1 MTDILQKLEVRLIQ
15 QIATSNVR
23 DDLLVVY
30 RATMSGLYSNPSTA
44 NFFISIID
52 TFWIRKA
59 TQYYE
64 EVKRTNLFKENSVEL
79 IKNIKKINF
88 FDRVYSSFQ
97 GFLALGL
104 IISFLITGFFYQSNL
119 ILTIILTLITSLI
132 FIITLITLILFN
144 INKINFRIL
153 QNISRHFVIPPS
165 EYTYSPK
172 RSEDLASISIWNQS
186 LCNIN
191 MIKSLIVLAFIKKY
205 SGRIYQTVFKLMVD
219 GFPLYMPSYLNG
231 ENYEGIR
238 TFMVRLYLENWK
250 KYRAIKTFS

>member
-1 MTDILQKLEVRLIQ
+1 MTNFLNKIEVRLIQ
-15 QIATSNVR
+15 QISTSNVR

-30 RATMSGLYSNPSTA
+30 RATMAGLYSDPLTA
-44 NFFISIID
+44 KKFISIID

-59 TQYYE
+59 TQYSE
-64 EVKRTNLFKENSVEL
+64 EVKRTNLFEENTVEL
-79 IKNIKKINF
+79 IKNIKKFNF
-88 FDRVYSSFQ
+88 FDHIYSLFQ
-97 GFLALGL
+97 GFLAIGL

-132 FIITLITLILFN
+132 FIINLITLILFN

-172 RSEDLASISIWNQS
+172 RSEDLASICIWNQS

-205 SGRIYQTVFKLMVD
+205 SRRIYQTVFQLMVD
-219 GFPLYMPSYLNG
+219 GFPLYMPSHLYGSN
-231 ENYEGIR
+231 NEGIR
-238 TFMVRLYLENWK
+238 TFMVRHYLENWK
-250 KYRAIKTFS
+250 KYRAIKIYS